1 MELALGQLAAGNG
14 AAPIKD
20 VTTASFET
28 DVIAA
33 SMEAPVIVDFW
44 APWCG
49 PCKQLAPALEKA
61 VAATR
66 GKVKLAKINIDD
78 NPDLAQ
84 ALRIQSIPTVYAFFQ
99 GRPVDAFQGALPDS
113 QVKQFVD
120 RIASQGGGDDGVAAV
135 LEQAAESLEAGDTAN
150 AIALYRAILN
160 EVPETPA
167 AFLGLVRALLAEAD
181 VNDASIDEARNVL
194 GQVPAAIATHADIA
208 AAKAA
213 IDLADQAANAG
224 PIGPLLDAVSRDP
237 ADHQAR
243 IDLATALYAAGKH
256 QEAVDH
262 LIESI
267 KRDRSWN
274 EEEAR
279 KQLVKYFEARGPKDP
294 VTVAGRRRLSSIL
307 FS

>member
-1 MELALGQLAAGNG
+1 MDLALGQTAAKNG

-33 SMEAPVIVDFW
+33 SMEAPIIVDFW

-61 VAATR
+61 VAGTR
-66 GKVKLAKINIDD
+66 GKVRLAKINIDE

-99 GRPVDAFQGALPDS
+99 GRPVDAFQGALPES

-120 RIASQGGGDDGVAAV
+120 RLAAQGGGDDDIVAV
-135 LEQAAESLEAGDTAN
+135 LEQAQQSLEAGDADN
-150 AIALYRAILN
+150 AIALYRAILG
-160 EVPETPA
+160 EAPETAA
-167 AFLGLVRALLAEAD
+167 AFLGLVKALLAQD
-181 VNDASIDEARNVL
+181 NIDEAKNVL
-194 GQVPAAIATHADIA
+194 AQAPKAIAGHADIA

-213 IDLADQAANAG
+213 IDLAEQATNAG
-224 PIGPLLDAVSRDP
+224 PIGPLTEAVARDP

-256 QEAVDH
+256 QEAIDH
-262 LIESI
+262 LLDSI

-274 EEEAR
+274 EGEAR
-279 KQLVKYFEARGPKDP
+279 KQLVKYFEARGPLDP

>member
-1 MELALGQLAAGNG
+1 MDLALGQTAAKNG

-61 VAATR
+61 VAGTR
-66 GKVKLAKINIDD
+66 GKVRLAKINIDE

-99 GRPVDAFQGALPDS
+99 GRPVDAFQGALPES

-120 RIASQGGGDDGVAAV
+120 RLAAQGGGDDDIVAV
-135 LEQAAESLEAGDTAN
+135 LEQAQQSLEAGDADN
-150 AIALYRAILN
+150 AIALYRAILG
-160 EVPETPA
+160 EAPETAA
-167 AFLGLVRALLAEAD
+167 AFLGLIKALLAQD
-181 VNDASIDEARNVL
+181 NIDEAKNVL
-194 GQVPAAIATHADIA
+194 AQAPKAIAGHADIA

-213 IDLADQAANAG
+213 IDLAEQASHAG
-224 PIGPLLDAVSRDP
+224 PIGPLTEAVARDP

-256 QEAVDH
+256 QEAIDH
-262 LIESI
+262 LLDSI

-274 EEEAR
+274 EGEAR
-279 KQLVKYFEARGPKDP
+279 KQLVKYFEARGPLDP

>member
-1 MELALGQLAAGNG
+1 MDLALGQTAAKNG

-66 GKVKLAKINIDD
+66 GKVRLAKINIDE

-113 QVKQFVD
+113 QVKQFVEKL
-120 RIASQGGGDDGVAAV
+120 AAQGGGDDGVAAV
-135 LEQAAESLEAGDTAN
+135 LEQAQQSLEAGDTEN
-150 AIALYRAILN
+150 AIALYRAILG

-167 AFLGLVRALLAEAD
+167 AFLGLVRALLAED
-181 VNDASIDEARNVL
+181 NIDEAKNVL
-194 GQVPAAIATHADIA
+194 GQVPKAIAGHADIA
-208 AAKAA
+208 AAQAA
-213 IDLADQAANAG
+213 IDLAEQASNAG
-224 PIGPLLDAVSRDP
+224 PIGPLLDAVARDP

-256 QEAVDH
+256 QDAVDH
-262 LIESI
+262 LLDSI

>member
-1 MELALGQLAAGNG
+1 MDLALGQSAAGHG
-14 AAPIKD
+14 ATPIKD
-20 VTTASFET
+20 VTTASFEV

-66 GKVKLAKINIDD
+66 GKVRLTKVDIDK

-120 RIASQGGGDDGVAAV
+120 RLAAQGGGDDGVAAV
-135 LEQAAESLEAGDTAN
+135 LEQAAQSLETGDTEN

-167 AFLGLVRALLAEAD
+167 AFLGLVRALLAED
-181 VNDASIDEARNVL
+181 NLDEAKAVL
-194 GQVPAAIATHADIA
+194 GQVPKEIASHADIA

-213 IDLADQAANAG
+213 IDLAEQSANAG
-224 PIGPLLDAVSRDP
+224 PTGPLKEAVARDP
-237 ADHQAR
+237 ADHRSR
-243 IDLATALYAAGKH
+243 IDLATALYAGGEH
-256 QEAVDH
+256 EAAIDH
-262 LIESI
+262 LLDSI
-267 KRDRSWN
+267 KRDRAWN

-294 VTVAGRRRLSSIL
+294 ITVAGRRRLSSIL

>member
-1 MELALGQLAAGNG
+1 MELALGQSAAGHG

-20 VTTASFET
+20 VTTASFEK

-33 SMEAPVIVDFW
+33 SMEAPVVVDFW
-44 APWCG
+44 ATWCG

-66 GKVKLAKINIDD
+66 GKVRLAKVDIDK

-99 GRPVDAFQGALPDS
+99 GRPIDAFQGALPDS

-120 RIASQGGGDDGVAAV
+120 RLAAQAGGDDGIAAV
-135 LEQAAESLEAGDTAN
+135 LEQAALSLEAGDTEN
-150 AIALYRAILN
+150 AIALYRAILG

-167 AFLGLVRALLAEAD
+167 AFLGLVRALLAED
-181 VNDASIDEARNVL
+181 NLDEAKGVL
-194 GQVPAAIATHADIA
+194 GQVPKAIAGHADIA

-213 IDLADQAANAG
+213 IDLAEQAANAG
-224 PIGPLLDAVSRDP
+224 PTGPLKDAVARDP
-237 ADHQAR
+237 ADHRAR
-243 IDLATALYAAGKH
+243 IDLATALYAGGQH
-256 QEAVDH
+256 EEAIDH
-262 LIESI
+262 LLESI
-267 KRDRSWN
+267 KRDRAWN

-294 VTVAGRRRLSSIL
+294 ITVAGRRRLSSIL

>member
-1 MELALGQLAAGNG
+1 MDLTLGQAAAGHG

-20 VTTASFET
+20 VTTATFEA

-44 APWCG
+44 ATWCG

-66 GKVKLAKINIDD
+66 GKVRLAKVDIDK

-84 ALRIQSIPTVYAFFQ
+84 ALRIQSIPTVYAFYQ

-120 RIASQGGGDDGVAAV
+120 RLAANAGGDDGLAAV
-135 LEQAAESLEAGDTAN
+135 LEQAAQALATGDTEN
-150 AIALYRAILN
+150 AIALYHAILN
-160 EVPETPA
+160 EAPETPA
-167 AFLGLVRALLAEAD
+167 AFLGLVRALLAADRLEEAK
-181 VNDASIDEARNVL
+181 SVL
-194 GQVPAAIATHADIA
+194 AQVPKEIANHADIA

-213 IDLADQAANAG
+213 VDLADQAANAG
-224 PIGPLLDAVSRDP
+224 PTGPLKDAVARDP
-237 ADHQAR
+237 ADHRAR
-243 IDLATALYAAGKH
+243 IDLATALYAGGQH
-256 QEAVDH
+256 QEAIDH
-262 LIESI
+262 LLESI
-267 KRDRSWN
+267 KRDRAWN

-294 VTVAGRRRLSSIL
+294 ITVGGRRKLSSIL

>member
-1 MELALGQLAAGNG
+1 MDIALGQSAAGNG

-20 VTTASFET
+20 VTTATFEA

-44 APWCG
+44 ATWCG

-66 GKVKLAKINIDD
+66 GKVRLAKVDIDK

-120 RIASQGGGDDGVAAV
+120 RLAAHAGGDDGVTAV
-135 LEQAAESLEAGDTAN
+135 LEQAAESLATGDTEN
-150 AIALYRAILN
+150 AIALYHAILN
-160 EVPETPA
+160 EAPETPA
-167 AFLGLVRALLAEAD
+167 AYLGLVRALLAAD
-181 VNDASIDEARNVL
+181 RLDEAKSVL
-194 GQVPAAIATHADIA
+194 GQVPKEIANHADIA

-224 PIGPLLDAVSRDP
+224 PIGPLKDAVARDP
-237 ADHQAR
+237 ADHRAR
-243 IDLATALYAAGKH
+243 IDLATALYADGQH
-256 QEAVDH
+256 QEAIDH
-262 LIESI
+262 LLESI
-267 KRDRSWN
+267 KRDRAWN

-294 VTVAGRRRLSSIL
+294 ITVGGRRKLSSIL

>member
-1 MELALGQLAAGNG
+1 MDLALGQTAARTD

-33 SMEAPVIVDFW
+33 SMDAPVIVDFW

-66 GKVKLAKINIDD
+66 GKVRLAKINIDE

-120 RIASQGGGDDGVAAV
+120 RLAAQGGGDDDIAAV
-135 LEQAAESLEAGDTAN
+135 LEQAAQSLEAGDTEN
-150 AIALYRAILN
+150 AIALYRAILG

-167 AFLGLVRALLAEAD
+167 AFLGLVRALLAEDKA
-181 VNDASIDEARNVL
+181 DEAKGVL
-194 GQVPAAIATHADIA
+194 EQVPKTIAGHADIA

-213 IDLADQAANAG
+213 IDLAEQASHAG
-224 PIGPLLDAVSRDP
+224 PIAPLLEAVARDP

-243 IDLATALYAAGKH
+243 IDLATALYASGKR

-262 LIESI
+262 LLESI
-267 KRDRSWN
+267 KRDRAWN

-279 KQLVKYFEARGPKDP
+279 KQLVKYFEAQGPKDP
-294 VTVAGRRRLSSIL
+294 VTIAGRRRLSSIL

>member
-1 MELALGQLAAGNG
+1 MELALGQSAAGQG

-20 VTTASFET
+20 VTTASFEV

-66 GKVKLAKINIDD
+66 GKVRLTKVDIDK

-120 RIASQGGGDDGVAAV
+120 RLAAQGGGDDGVAAV
-135 LEQAAESLEAGDTAN
+135 LEQAAQSLEAGDTEN

-167 AFLGLVRALLAEAD
+167 AFLGLVRALLAED
-181 VNDASIDEARNVL
+181 RLDEAKGVL
-194 GQVPAAIATHADIA
+194 GQVPKEIANHADIA

-213 IDLADQAANAG
+213 IDLAEQSANAG
-224 PIGPLLDAVSRDP
+224 PTGPLKDAVARDP
-237 ADHQAR
+237 ADHRAR
-243 IDLATALYAAGKH
+243 IDLATALYAAGEH
-256 QEAVDH
+256 EAAIDH
-262 LIESI
+262 LLDSI
-267 KRDRSWN
+267 KRDRAWN

-294 VTVAGRRRLSSIL
+294 ITVAGRRRLSSIL

>member
-1 MELALGQLAAGNG
+1 MDLALGQTAARNG

-66 GKVKLAKINIDD
+66 GKVKLAKINIDE

-99 GRPVDAFQGALPDS
+99 GRPIDAFQGALPDS

-120 RIASQGGGDDGVAAV
+120 KLAAQGGADDGIAGA
-135 LEQAAESLEAGDTAN
+135 LEQGAQLLEAGDTEQ
-150 AIALYRAILN
+150 AIALYSAILG
-160 EVPETPA
+160 EAPETPA
-167 AFLGLVRALLAEAD
+167 AFLGLVRALLAE
-181 VNDASIDEARNVL
+181 NNIDEAKNVL
-194 GQVPAAIATHADIA
+194 AQVPKAIAGHADIA

-213 IDLADQAANAG
+213 IDLAEQASNAG
-224 PIGPLLDAVSRDP
+224 PIGPLLEAVARDP
-237 ADHQAR
+237 ADHRAR
-243 IDLATALYAAGKH
+243 IDLATALYAAGK
-256 QEAVDH
+256 QAEAIDH
-262 LIESI
+262 LLDSI
-267 KRDRSWN
+267 KRDRAWN

-279 KQLVKYFEARGPKDP
+279 KQLVKYFEAQGPKDP

>member
-1 MELALGQLAAGNG
+1 MDLALGQAAARNG

-33 SMEAPVIVDFW
+33 SMEAPIIVDFW

-66 GKVKLAKINIDD
+66 GKVRLTKINIDE

-99 GRPVDAFQGALPDS
+99 GRPIDAFQGALPDS

-120 RIASQGGGDDGVAAV
+120 KLAARNGGDDGIAAV
-135 LEQAAESLEAGDTAN
+135 LEQAQQSLDTGDTEN
-150 AIALYRAILN
+150 AIALYRAILG
-160 EVPETPA
+160 EAPETPA
-167 AFLGLVRALLAEAD
+167 AFLGLARTLLAED
-181 VNDASIDEARNVL
+181 NIDEARNVL
-194 GQVPAAIATHADIA
+194 AQVPKAIAGHADIA

-213 IDLADQAANAG
+213 IDLAEQASNAG
-224 PIGPLLDAVSRDP
+224 PIGPLLDAVARDP

-256 QEAVDH
+256 QEAIDN
-262 LIESI
+262 LLDSI
-267 KRDRSWN
+267 KRDRAWN
-274 EEEAR
+274 EGEAR
-279 KQLVKYFEARGPKDP
+279 KQLVKYFEARGPLDP

>member
-1 MELALGQLAAGNG
+1 MDLALGQSAAGNG

-20 VTTASFET
+20 VTTATFEA

-44 APWCG
+44 ATWCG

-61 VAATR
+61 VAGTR
-66 GKVKLAKINIDD
+66 GKVRLAKVDIDK

-120 RIASQGGGDDGVAAV
+120 RVAASAGGDDGIAQV
-135 LEQAAESLEAGDTAN
+135 LEQAAQALDAGDTDN
-150 AIALYRAILN
+150 AIALYSAVLG
-160 EVPETPA
+160 EAPETPA
-167 AFLGLVRALLAEAD
+167 AFLGLVRALLASDQLE
-181 VNDASIDEARNVL
+181 EARNVL
-194 GQVPAAIATHADIA
+194 GQVPKEIANHADIA
-208 AAKAA
+208 AARAA
-213 IDLADQAANAG
+213 IDLADQASNAG
-224 PIGPLLDAVSRDP
+224 PIGPLKDAVARDP
-237 ADHQAR
+237 ADHRGR
-243 IDLATALYAAGKH
+243 IDLATALYAAGQH
-256 QEAVDH
+256 EEAIDH
-262 LIESI
+262 LLESI
-267 KRDRSWN
+267 RRDRAWN

-294 VTVAGRRRLSSIL
+294 ITVGGRRKLSSIL

>member
-1 MELALGQLAAGNG
+1 MDLALGQAAAGNG

-33 SMEAPVIVDFW
+33 SMEAPIVVDFW

-66 GKVKLAKINIDD
+66 GKVKLVKINIDE

-120 RIASQGGGDDGVAAV
+120 RVAAQGGGDDGIAAV
-135 LEQAAESLEAGDTAN
+135 LEQAAQSLEAGDTEN

-160 EVPETPA
+160 EAPETPA
-167 AFLGLVRALLAEAD
+167 AFLGLVRALLAED
-181 VNDASIDEARNVL
+181 NIDEAKNVL
-194 GQVPAAIATHADIA
+194 AQIPAAIANHADIA

-213 IDLADQAANAG
+213 IDLAEQASNAG
-224 PIGPLLDAVSRDP
+224 PIGPLLDAVARDP
-237 ADHQAR
+237 ADHRAR
-243 IDLATALYAAGKH
+243 IDLATALYAAEKH
-256 QEAVDH
+256 EEAVDH
-262 LIESI
+262 LLDSI
-267 KRDRSWN
+267 KRDRAWN

-294 VTVAGRRRLSSIL
+294 VTLAGRRRLSSIL

>member
-1 MELALGQLAAGNG
+1 MELTLGQSVAGHA
-14 AAPIKD
+14 AAPVKD
-20 VTTASFET
+20 VTTASFEV

-66 GKVKLAKINIDD
+66 GKVKLTKVDIDQ

-120 RIASQGGGDDGVAAV
+120 RLAAQGGGDDGVAAV
-135 LEQAAESLEAGDTAN
+135 LEQAAQSLGAGDTEN

-167 AFLGLVRALLAEAD
+167 AVLGLVCSFRAG
-181 VNDASIDEARNVL
+181 DALDAPKTVL
-194 GQVPAAIATHADIA
+194 GQVPKEIANHADIA
-208 AAKAA
+208 AARAA
-213 IDLADQAANAG
+213 IDLAEQSANAG
-224 PIGPLLDAVSRDP
+224 PTGPLKEAVARDP
-237 ADHQAR
+237 ADHRSR
-243 IDLATALYAAGKH
+243 IDLATALYAGGEH
-256 QEAVDH
+256 EAAIDH
-262 LIESI
+262 LLDSI
-267 KRDRSWN
+267 KRDRAWN

-294 VTVAGRRRLSSIL
+294 ITVAGRRRLSSIL
-307 FS
+307 FA